1 MTGYELS
8 RAWFDFAYEHTD
20 VRPSH
25 HALYFHTVE
34 TCNRLGWKETFDL
47 PTAYSM
53 EMLGISNYRT
63 YKKALEDLIQWGFI
77 RMVRRSKN
85 QHRANV
91 VALVKNT
98 NAVYDATTKALSL
111 QNRSSASKTKP
122 LNNKLLKRKKLTEIT
137 ISELPASFKNLF
149 DLAIRIQKVI
159 LKNLSDAGAP
169 IKKIED
175 ATAYSFLNPL
185 RLAIEND
192 GATLGQLE
200 RATEALD
207 SSGPN
212 FWKQH
217 VISSAKLREK
227 LSQILSDINTNTKN
241 SEPKSAMDEAVAQNL
256 NRYE

>member
-8 RAWFDFAYEHTD
+8 RAWFDFAYEHPD

-25 HALYFHTVE
+25 HALYLHTVE
-34 TCNRLGWKETFDL
+34 ICNRLGWKETFDL

-63 YKKALEDLIQWGFI
+63 YKRSLDDLIKWGFI

-91 VALVKNT
+91 VALAKNT

-111 QNRSSASKTKP
+111 QNRSTASNTKP
-122 LNNKLLKRKKLTEIT
+122 SNYKLLKRRKLSEIA
-137 ISELPASFKNLF
+137 ISELPNPFKNIYE
-149 DLAIRIQKVI
+149 LANQVQKVLI
-159 LKNLSDAGAP
+159 ANLKAAGAP
-169 IKKIED
+169 TKKLEE
-175 ATAYSFLNPL
+175 ATAYQLMNPL
-185 RLAIEND
+185 RLAIEKD
-192 GATLGQLE
+192 GASIEQFQKAIKHLASE
-200 RATEALD
+200 K
-207 SSGPN
+207 PN

-217 VISSAKLREK
+217 IISAGKLREK
-227 LSQILSDINTNTKN
+227 LPQILSDINPNNK
-241 SEPKSAMDEAVAQNL
+241 PKSAMDEAVAQNL